1 MAKDFREQLKKDY
14 VILDGA
20 MGTMLQFGSNVSR
33 EFAKSYLMKKKF
45 ADAHD
50 EGYIHIHDMDF
61 EAMGTTTCICIVL
74 GNEFRSNHWEQY
86 AGYSTYGIIR
96 K

>member
-1 MAKDFREQLKKDY
+1 
-14 VILDGA
+14 

-33 EFAKSYLMKKKF
+33 EFAKAYLMKKKF

-61 EAMGTTTCICIVL
+61 EAMGTTTCMQIDLDKLFKNGFQL
-74 GNEFRSNHWEQY
+74 GMD
-86 AGYSTYGIIR
+86 I
-96 K
+96 